1 MEIQYDLANKF
12 MCSAI
17 KIESVLE
24 VHDKESA
31 SFEVRRAV
39 IFKIISVERLNKGI
53 SIDKV

>member
-1 MEIQYDLANKF
+1 MEIRYDLANRF

-17 KIESVLE
+17 KIESVLK

-31 SFEVRRAV
+31 SFGVRRAA
-39 IFKIISVERLNKGI
+39 IFKIISVERLDKGI